1 MTEEEKEEQQEEKN
15 PKKGKKSI
23 VKWIAVVIVMVIL
36 VAGGFAGW
44 KYYETH
50 LSGTKGQKEQPVQQ
64 PVIWSMD
71 SLIVNLMDDNGE
83 RYLKVTIQIEV
94 SSQDCVTELDLLKPK
109 VTDNV
114 LSLLSSKRYDDIA
127 GFIGKQRL
135 KDEIAVRLNGYF
147 TKGQV
152 RRIYFTEFLIQ

>member
-1 MTEEEKEEQQEEKN
+1 MVEEEKEEQQNEKT

-23 VKWIAVVIVMVIL
+23 VKLGIILIVVAIFA
-36 VAGGFAGW
+36 AGGFAGW
-44 KYYETH
+44 KYYQTH
-50 LSGTKGQKEQPVQQ
+50 LADTKVEEEQSVQQ
-64 PVIWSMD
+64 PIIWSMG

-83 RYLKVTIQIEV
+83 RYLKATIQIEV
-94 SSQDCVTELDLLKPK
+94 SSEDCVTELDLLKPK
-109 VTDNV
+109 ATDNV

-127 GFIGKQRL
+127 GFVGKQRL
-135 KDEIAVRLNGYF
+135 KDEIAVRMNGYL